1 MDPAVP
7 PDDASLHSM
16 LTQLGAWAHTPGA
29 DAAHPEAPREGA
41 DHADALASCAL
52 ARLGELEAQ
61 HGVQLLGDHDP
72 GVASGIFVARGATP
86 STAQLTRLLRS
97 WEAFDRAFEACEAQ
111 EEAALFD
118 ERLRPFLA
126 ALGAPSVW
134 AAIASEHAFVVDGRH
149 VASLP
154 DERLAAHLARVGRDA
169 GEQPPGAAGDAESAQ
184 SDADAALR
192 GLRRVLTQ
200 RERRGVR

>member
-7 PDDASLHSM
+7 PDDPSLRSL
-16 LTQLGAWAHTPGA
+16 LTQLGAWPDTPGA
-29 DAAHPEAPREGA
+29 GAAHPEVPRERA
-41 DHADALASCAL
+41 DYADTLATRAL

-72 GVASGIFVARGATP
+72 GVASGFFVARGATP

-97 WEAFDRAFEACEAQ
+97 WEAFDRAFEACEAH

-118 ERLRPFLA
+118 GRLRPFLG

-134 AAIASEHAFVVDGRH
+134 AAIASEHAFVVDGRY

-154 DERLAAHLARVGRDA
+154 DERLAAHLARVGGDA
-169 GEQPPGAAGDAESAQ
+169 GEQPQGAARDPESAQ
-184 SDADAALR
+184 RDSDAALR

-200 RERRGVR
+200 R